1 MSDIESLKQ
10 GLNLH
15 FAQIRF
21 KQLAQIERYFGS
33 VEQSMAASDADWQR
47 ANILTP
53 KQLEKWLNSEKPR
66 RVDEAIEWAQQPGQE
81 IVTWQDRD
89 YPPLLRQISDA
100 PLLLYVRGDIQLLS
114 QPQVAIVGSRNASK
128 TGRLIASDFAEY
140 LADVGLVVTSGL
152 ASGIDKAAHEGALK
166 ALGAEANQFSGT
178 TIAVVATGL
187 DRVYP
192 ATNRDLARQIA
203 ESGAMISEYPLGTK
217 PLAYHFPQRNRII
230 SGLSLGTLVVE
241 AALKSGSLITA
252 RTALEQDREV
262 FAVPG
267 SIHNPQVKGCHQL
280 IRQGAKLVESGE
292 DILEELSS
300 MLQPQ
305 LTIPQASAAS
315 IPASDDSVSSIWAH
329 LDFEPID
336 LDELVNL
343 TGWTV
348 AQLQSELLMLELE
361 GRVESLSA
369 GRWRRLR

>member
-21 KQLAQIERYFGS
+21 KQLAQIESYFGS
-33 VEQSMAASDADWQR
+33 IEQAMVASDAAWQQ

-53 KQLEKWLNSEKPR
+53 KQLEKWLASDKPK
-66 RVDEAIEWAQQPGQE
+66 RVDDAIEWAQQPGQA
-81 IVTWQDRD
+81 IVTWQDEA
-89 YPPLLRQISDA
+89 YPSLLRQISDA
-100 PLLLYVRGDIQLLS
+100 PLLLYVRGDVQLLS

-128 TGRLIASDFAEY
+128 TGRLIASDFAGY

-166 ALGAEANQFSGT
+166 ALTAEANQSSGT

-305 LTIPQASAAS
+305 LKVSPASTASSSASADPESAL
-315 IPASDDSVSSIWAH
+315 WAY
-329 LDFEPID
+329 LDFEPLD

-348 AQLQSELLMLELE
+348 AQLQSELLMLELQ

>member
-33 VEQSMAASDADWQR
+33 VEQSMAASDADWQQ

-53 KQLEKWLNSEKPR
+53 KQLEKWLDSEKLK

-81 IVTWQDRD
+81 VVTWQDRD

-100 PLLLYVRGDIQLLS
+100 PLLLYVRGDLQLLS

-128 TGRLIASDFAEY
+128 AGRLIASDFAEY

-166 ALGAEANQFSGT
+166 ALGAEANQSSGT

-300 MLQPQ
+300 ILQPQ
-305 LTIPQASAAS
+305 LTVPQASAAS